1 MSKSP
6 GFISAARHETPASKH
21 IFRDAF
27 NAFEGK
33 VMDRNLVATYLPI
46 RPEGGSLEG
55 VFELYS
61 DVSPLLGKIN
71 ETTVKLGLGLP
82 LLFAMLYAALFLIV
96 RRADRILQR
105 QYVDLEHEIGERRRA
120 QEEIHKAREDLENR
134 VEQRTRQLTFEISE
148 HKNTERELINAKEKA
163 VLANRAKSEFLAT
176 MSHELR
182 TPLNAI
188 IGFSQMMKDELFGPL
203 KNDSYKGY
211 ATDIHASGEHL
222 LGLIVDILDIS
233 AIETGQLEMLKEEV
247 DLAKAATASIRLVY
261 AQAKKGGVRLSSVIA
276 DDLPTLIAEERHI
289 KQVLVNLL
297 SNAVKFTPE
306 GGSVTLDVRLDKG
319 GAARFTITDTGIGM
333 DETGIEIAFKPF
345 SQVDSALSRKYEGS
359 GLGLPLA
366 RGLVESLGGVLE
378 LESKPGVGTKVSVHL
393 PPRAR

>member
-1 MSKSP
+1 
-6 GFISAARHETPASKH
+6 
-21 IFRDAF
+21 
-27 NAFEGK
+27 
-33 VMDRNLVATYLPI
+33 
-46 RPEGGSLEG
+46 
-55 VFELYS
+55 
-61 DVSPLLGKIN
+61 
-71 ETTVKLGLGLP
+71 
-82 LLFAMLYAALFLIV
+82 V

-134 VEQRTRQLTFEISE
+134 VEQRTRQLTFEIAE

-378 LESKPGVGTKVSVHL
+378 LESKPGVGTKVSVRL